1 MVGPRFIRVVAVGLA
16 VLLAGGAQPV
26 LAQTPAPGT
35 LAVKATD
42 EAKKPYTDYVVQLR
56 DVNSGQVANTQPID
70 TQGQFKFLGAEV
82 PGSYLIELVLV
93 KDKKIVCTEGP
104 FNLTPSSPSKM
115 DVNINCGKAPAAL
128 WLLVAGAG
136 AATAV
141 AIATRS
147 RSK

>member
-1 MVGPRFIRVVAVGLA
+1 MVRPRLIRVVAVWLA
-16 VLLAGGAQPV
+16 VLTAGGAQPV
-26 LAQTPAPGT
+26 FAQTPAPGT
-35 LAVKATD
+35 LAGKATD

-70 TQGQFKFLGAEV
+70 TQGQFIFLGAGV

-104 FNLTPSSPSKM
+104 FNLTDASPSKI
-115 DVNINCGKAPAAL
+115 DVNINCGKVPAAL